1 MENNKIREF
10 NMPEG
15 NLFKKLKYIFG
26 FIGAGSVLMSAVMGP
41 GTLAASISAGSNFGY
56 SLLWVIILGG
66 IMNGVVSY
74 VGGKIA
80 CITGKS
86 VYEYFA
92 DKYGKVFT
100 TVLLCLVLT
109 TWALVI
115 LSQGAAMLQ
124 IVEFFVGAPGTIAI
138 IAFIIVELVA
148 GYFFT
153 SGNVTVNKLA
163 SYMVTIVSL
172 LLLINVFVVK
182 PDMVEVGKGLIPR
195 IPPLAQAAVITG
207 IIGGSA
213 PGTSA
218 AWYSISVKKSGYTH
232 PDNLRFI
239 AWDQIYFSFV
249 FIVFSAG
256 AFLSAAAVLNPMG
269 IIPSSTLDAAI
280 SLEPLVGSMAKWIF
294 ALGFFGAL
302 FTTVG
307 GMSNL
312 FSEGINQI
320 KTINS
325 SSNTENTSNRVVWLG
340 ILISIAGGLV
350 IKGSIMK
357 VLVSFIGLLNL
368 GGFIIIFLLTKDLR
382 NKEFAGKYR
391 NGIILTIFSC
401 LAVILNGY
409 AVINYVLKFIK

>member
-1 MENNKIREF
+1 MRNNKIREF

-15 NLFKKLKYIFG
+15 NVLKKLKYIFG

-124 IVEFFVGAPGTIAI
+124 IVEFFVGAPGILAVV
-138 IAFIIVELVA
+138 AFIIVELVA
-148 GYFFT
+148 GYVFT

-172 LLLINVFVVK
+172 LLLVNVFVVK
-182 PDMVEVGKGLIPR
+182 PDIIEVGKGLIPR
-195 IPPLAQAAVITG
+195 IPPLAQAAIITG

-256 AFLSAAAVLNPMG
+256 AFLSAAAVLNPRG
-269 IIPSSTLDAAI
+269 IIPTSTLDAAV

-312 FSEGINQI
+312 FSEGINQV

-325 SSNTENTSNRVVWLG
+325 SSNTEKTSNKFVWLG
-340 ILISIAGGLV
+340 ILISITGGLV

-368 GGFIIIFLLTKDLR
+368 GGFIIIFLLTKDLK

-391 NGIILTIFSC
+391 NGIILTIFSW